1 MRQLL
6 HFALWI
12 CLAAVFAAPLA
23 AIDPIAL
30 HPMALQLQLQ
40 QPAPPIVT
48 RVAEPGV
55 APAPLV
61 VQSPG
66 TVEIEIEI
74 KPTADT
80 EELRITAES
89 GNHYRSST
97 IWLAGADS
105 QKVHTFEWHGFPAG
119 EYEVLGELIASS
131 GRREVVVRG
140 ALLVVE

>member
-12 CLAAVFAAPLA
+12 GLVAVFAAPLA
-23 AIDPIAL
+23 ATDPIAL
-30 HPMALQLQLQ
+30 QLPLQ
-40 QPAPPIVT
+40 QPEPPIVT
-48 RVAEPGV
+48 RVAEPRV
-55 APAPLV
+55 TPAPLV

-66 TVEIEIEI
+66 TVEIEIKI

-97 IWLAGADS
+97 IWLTGAES

-119 EYEVLGELIASS
+119 EYEVVGELIASS

-140 ALLVVE
+140 ALRVVE

>member
-1 MRQLL
+1 MRKLP

-12 CLAAVFAAPLA
+12 GLVAALAAPLA
-23 AIDPIAL
+23 AAGPIAL
-30 HPMALQLQLQ
+30 Q
-40 QPAPPIVT
+40 QQPPIVT
-48 RVAEPGV
+48 RVVEPGATPV
-55 APAPLV
+55 PLV

-66 TVEIEIEI
+66 TVEIEIKI
-74 KPTADT
+74 KPTPDT

-97 IWLAGADS
+97 IWLEGEDS

-119 EYEVLGELIASS
+119 EYEVVGELIGTS

-140 ALLVVE
+140 ALLVIE

>member
-12 CLAAVFAAPLA
+12 GLVAVFAAPLA
-23 AIDPIAL
+23 ATDPI
-30 HPMALQLQLQ
+30 ALQLQLQ
-40 QPAPPIVT
+40 QPEPPIVT
-48 RVAEPGV
+48 RVAEPQV
-55 APAPLV
+55 TPAPLV

-66 TVEIEIEI
+66 TVEIEIKI

-97 IWLAGADS
+97 IWLTGAES

-119 EYEVLGELIASS
+119 EYEVVGELIASS

-140 ALLVVE
+140 ALRVVE

>member
-12 CLAAVFAAPLA
+12 SLAAVFAAPLA
-23 AIDPIAL
+23 AMDPIA
-30 HPMALQLQLQ
+30 LQLQ
-40 QPAPPIVT
+40 QPEPPVVT
-48 RVAEPGV
+48 RVAESGV
-55 APAPLV
+55 TPAPLV

-66 TVEIEIEI
+66 TVEIEIKI
-74 KPTADT
+74 MPTADT

-97 IWLAGADS
+97 IWLTGADS

-119 EYEVLGELIASS
+119 EYEVVGELIASS

-140 ALLVVE
+140 ALRVVE